1 MDGGRAEEQPTVPA
15 RGSRELTASVRS
27 SGWCRGV
34 WKKGCS
40 QGGAPFI
47 AGGGGGTRAT

>member
-27 SGWCRGV
+27 SGWCQGV
-34 WKKGCS
+34 WRGTGAAVH
-40 QGGAPFI
+40 GGSMRTA
-47 AGGGGGTRAT
+47 